1 MVKKTQ
7 DPVER
12 VHQLI
17 YNTLVTK
24 NLSNKVFD
32 YKYPWRE
39 TLSSIEYVI
48 RVSCC
53 CTVGTIPSQAV
64 FGRYMISNLVS
75 VFYWIVI
82 TTK

>member
-32 YKYPWRE
+32 YKYPWGEILSPISLTIRSSYHF
-39 TLSSIEYVI
+39 TL
-48 RVSCC
+48 RV
-53 CTVGTIPSQAV
+53 TPGQAV
-64 FGRYMISNLVS
+64 FKIDMILNL
-75 VFYWIVI
+75 
-82 TTK
+82 